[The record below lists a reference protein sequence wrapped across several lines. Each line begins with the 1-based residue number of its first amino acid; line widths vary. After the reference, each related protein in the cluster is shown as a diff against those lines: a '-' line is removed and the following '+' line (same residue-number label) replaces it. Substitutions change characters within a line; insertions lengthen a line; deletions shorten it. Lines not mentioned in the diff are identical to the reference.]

1 MSVSH
6 YYSNFTN
13 SDIYCSINIERFE
26 NNESKM
32 NNRSLNKEMSNL
44 SLRFGKISS
53 IKRKESSF
61 YSNRMISLKK
71 LRNEIKNIRNPYP
84 NEEEIKIVVIKDKNN
99 YTSGKKI
106 KFYRYYEDN
115 KFNKCKKCKNRE
127 NKFFCENCLFNICDM
142 CQIRCGKNNHEL
154 INLEEKLNEA
164 ENIKLEINK
173 IISKSFIEPKNE
185 KLKDNSGIEK
195 KIISNET
202 MDKYE
207 MNNDIDEA
215 PMDYTNDLLLIENII
230 DKNYIN
236 YFHFINIKECYYYMK
251 NKYDKENGEKNKLN
265 LSQKDKEDFMVIN
278 YKIDKNKEITKI
290 FGSRFVKN
298 NKDKCKIIIDDIKFE
313 LTGYLGYFLFKNHNN
328 KNNNILELKL
338 IGLNNILDAS
348 YIFYNCSSLISIKEI
363 SKLNINK
370 ALNIEYMFYKCSS
383 LISLPNVSHK
393 MISHMSYLFYGCS
406 SLKSLPDI
414 SDVNTKYVTDMSYIF
429 YGCSSLTSLSDISK
443 WNTSNVIN
451 MSYIFYGC
459 SALDS
464 LPDISK

>member
-1 MSVSH
+1 MTYSH
-6 YYSNFTN
+6 YYSNLRN
-13 SDIYCSINIERFE
+13 SDIYCSINIEGFE

-44 SLRFGKISS
+44 SLRFGKIGS
-53 IKRKESSF
+53 IKKKESSLI
-61 YSNRMISLKK
+61 SNRNLISLKK
-71 LRNEIKNIRNPYP
+71 LRNEIKNNRNPYP

-99 YTSGKKI
+99 YTSGQKI
-106 KFYRYYEDN
+106 KFYRDYDDN

-164 ENIKLEINK
+164 EDIKFEIYK
-173 IISKSFIEPKNE
+173 IITKSFIEPKNK

-215 PMDYTNDLLLIENII
+215 PMNYTNDLLLVENII
-230 DKNYIN
+230 DKNYKN

-251 NKYDKENGEKNKLN
+251 NKYDKENDEKNKLN
-265 LSQKDKEDFMVIN
+265 LSQKDKEAFMVIN

-313 LTGYLGYFLFKNHNN
+313 LTGYLGNFLFKNHNN
-328 KNNNILELKL
+328 KNNNMLELKL

-348 YIFYNCSSLISIKEI
+348 YMFYNCSSLISIKEI

-370 ALNIEYMFYKCSS
+370 ALNIEYMFYKFSS
-383 LISLPNVSHK
+383 LKSLHNISNK

-429 YGCSSLTSLSDISK
+429 YGCSSLASLLDISK

-459 SALDS
+459 SAS
-464 LPDISK
+464 